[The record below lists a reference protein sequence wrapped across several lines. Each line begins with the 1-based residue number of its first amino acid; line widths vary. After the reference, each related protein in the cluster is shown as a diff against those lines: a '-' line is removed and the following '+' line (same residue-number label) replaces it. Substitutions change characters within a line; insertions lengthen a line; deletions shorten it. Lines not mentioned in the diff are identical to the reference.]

1 MNSKEDNLL
10 IEEIKSGK
18 VEAYSALVDKYKR
31 MAYTLA
37 LSITKNSEDA
47 EEVAQDAFVKAYKN
61 LNTFEGKSKFSTWLY
76 QIIYRTALSKVRIK
90 KQFNQNID
98 DLNEIDIKLDSYQ
111 IDHLERF
118 DKKKIIKI
126 AISKLKEDEAF
137 ILVLYY
143 YQELSIEEISKTTEL
158 STSNVKVK
166 LHRARKNMLA
176 ILQKLMNGKAQSL
189 IQA

>member
-1 MNSKEDNLL
+1 MNPKEDNLL

-37 LSITKNSEDA
+37 ISITKNSEDA

-76 QIIYRTALSKVRIK
+76 QIIYRTALSRVRIK

-98 DLNEIDIKLDSYQ
+98 DLNEIDINLDSYQ

-143 YQELSIEEISKTTEL
+143 YQELSVEEISKTTEL